1 MRLLLV
7 DCILARAKGI
17 MVHFKLLPLYL
28 CVIEST
34 NAMLRLLA
42 MVSLTTDSSLSG
54 VDATE
59 IWYDAGSGGR

>member
-1 MRLLLV
+1 
-7 DCILARAKGI
+7 
-17 MVHFKLLPLYL
+17 MVNFELLPLYL